1 MSAVSGPLVRN
12 FPGRSV
18 QLLHSLLPAIDV
30 NDIWRSTDIFVC
42 MSDLLER
49 MAVSATIP
57 AIQVSQDDVEIT
69 ANFADFVVEF
79 ISKCF
84 NLIENSKRENFR
96 VDGGSSEEFLND
108 EEIAADAAIN
118 DTFLRMCI
126 NASPEILHRATT
138 KLTEYISGRIV
149 EVSCLDQES
158 CCMLSNVEPC

>member
-1 MSAVSGPLVRN
+1 
-12 FPGRSV
+12 
-18 QLLHSLLPAIDV
+18 
-30 NDIWRSTDIFVC
+30 

-158 CCMLSNVEPC
+158 CCMLSHVELC